1 MAKRTLLMLSIILVT
16 CSLLFSGCVGQNSNE
31 LNAVQTDVQN
41 DVLYQVS
48 TIDALLE
55 GLYDGEVT
63 IKALK
68 EKGDTGLGTFNTL
81 DGEMIVIDGEVYQIR
96 TDGLAY
102 LADDTML
109 TPFAAV
115 TGFAADEVIVMQEM
129 VNSSEVASMLE
140 QALPSK
146 NIMYAIRIDGNFSSM
161 KVRSVPAQERPYP
174 LLVDVVASE
183 QVVFEHEDV
192 EGSIVGFWL
201 PYYVEGMNVPGYHF
215 HFIDSE
221 RTEGGHVLDYT
232 LINGTVGIDHT
243 TGFELL
249 LPSDDDFLSADL
261 LRDKGEELSVVEK
274 DD

>member
-1 MAKRTLLMLSIILVT
+1 MAKRTLLILSIILLT

-31 LNAVQTDVQN
+31 LNAVQADVQN

-55 GLYDGEVT
+55 GLYDGEIT
-63 IKALK
+63 IKELK

-174 LLVDVVASE
+174 LLVDVVANE
-183 QVVFEHEDV
+183 QAVFEHENV

-232 LINGTVGIDHT
+232 LIDGTVSIDHT
-243 TGFELL
+243 TGFELM
-249 LPSDDDFLSADL
+249 LPIDDDFLSADL

>member
-1 MAKRTLLMLSIILVT
+1 MAKRTLLMLSIILLT
-16 CSLLFSGCVGQNSNE
+16 CSLLFSGCLGQNNNE
-31 LNAVQTDVQN
+31 LNAVHTSMQN

-63 IKALK
+63 IKELK

-81 DGEMIVIDGEVYQIR
+81 DGEMIMIDGEVYQIK

-102 LADDTML
+102 LADDTMR

-115 TGFAADEVIVMQEM
+115 TTFEADEAIVMQDT
-129 VNSSEVASMLE
+129 VNSSEVAFMLE
-140 QALPSK
+140 QVLPSK
-146 NIMYAIRIDGNFSSM
+146 NLMYAIRIDGNFSSM

-174 LLVDVVASE
+174 LLVDVVANE
-183 QVVFEHEDV
+183 QAVFEHEDV

-201 PYYVEGMNVPGYHF
+201 PYYVESMNVPGYHF

-232 LINGTVGIDHT
+232 LIDGTVSIDRT

-249 LPSDDDFLSADL
+249 LPGDDDFLSADL